1 MKSAREKMDIV
12 AAYEQVGTYRGAA
25 ALCGTTHKT
34 VRRVIEDQR
43 SGERPDRA
51 RRGAPRN
58 TDVVR
63 DLIAEKV
70 RATDGR
76 ISAKRLL
83 PLARAAGYGGS
94 ARNFRRAVAEAKRRW
109 QRQRRVF
116 RPWVAVPGEH
126 LVIDW
131 CTEGGWQIF
140 CAVLPWSRWRFV
152 RVARDQRASTT
163 MRMLAECLEE
173 MGGAPKVVLTDR
185 MGCLKGGVVA
195 NVVVPT
201 PDFVRFATHFGFRP
215 DFCEAADPE
224 SKGVVEALCRYT
236 QQDLV
241 VAADAWASEA
251 EANDACRSWCDEV
264 NGARHSETAAVPAE
278 RLVEERAL
286 FRPLP
291 SLRPP
296 LRRGERRRV
305 DKLCCV
311 RIGSARYSVPRELVG
326 RDVTVI
332 AAEGQVVVEHHGV
345 VVAHHRLVAPGE
357 VSLVDEHYGG
367 PRRGPARAVRPRS
380 GAERAFLALGPVAEA
395 FVRNAAAAGT
405 TKLAGEL
412 GSITALEAAW
422 GRDALVAALG
432 RAVEFR
438 RFKAA
443 DVRSILEAGVGVAH
457 VVAEGEHLALGLPE
471 VPTRSLDAYR
481 LEALG

>member
-1 MKSAREKMDIV
+1 MDIV
-12 AAYEQVGTYRGAA
+12 AAFEQVGTYRGAA
-25 ALCGTTHKT
+25 ALCGTTHRT
-34 VRRVIEDQR
+34 VKRKVLAAAAGGIEEE
-43 SGERPDRA
+43 GRA
-51 RRGAPRN
+51 PVARN
-58 TDVVR
+58 TDAVR
-63 DLIAEKV
+63 ALIEEKV

-83 PLARAAGYGGS
+83 PAARAAGYAGS
-94 ARNFRRAVAEAKRRW
+94 DRNFRRAVAAVKKQW
-109 QRQRRVF
+109 ARQRRIY
-116 RPWVAVPGEH
+116 RPWVPVPGEH

-131 CTEGGWQIF
+131 CTEGGWQVF

-152 RVARDQRASTT
+152 RVARDQKADTT
-163 MRMLAECLEE
+163 MRLLAECFEE
-173 MGGAPKVVLTDR
+173 MGGSPKVVLTDR

-195 NVVVPT
+195 NVMIPT

-224 SKGVVEALCRYT
+224 SKGVIEAVCGYVQR
-236 QQDLV
+236 DLIV
-241 VAADAWASEA
+241 PADTWSSEA
-251 EANDACRSWCDEV
+251 EANDACRAWCGEV
-264 NGARHSETAAVPAE
+264 NGRVHSETAAVPDA

-296 LRRGERRRV
+296 LRRGVTRRV

-332 AAEGQVVVEHHGV
+332 AADGEVVIERDGD
-345 VVAHHRLVAPGE
+345 VVARHRLVAPGE

-367 PRRGPARAVRPRS
+367 PRRGPTRAVRPRS
-380 GAERAFLALGPVAEA
+380 GTERAFLELGPVAEA

-405 TKLAGEL
+405 TKLATEL
-412 GSITALEAAW
+412 GTIVALEAAW

-438 RFKAA
+438 RFKAG
-443 DVRSILEAGVGVAH
+443 DVRSILEAGAGVAT
-457 VVAEGEHLALGLPE
+457 VVGEGDRLDLGLPE
-471 VPTRSLDAYR
+471 VPVRSLDAYR

>member
-1 MKSAREKMDIV
+1 MDIV

-25 ALCGTTHKT
+25 AMCGTTHKT
-34 VRRVIEDQR
+34 VRRVIEANREGEPPERPRR
-43 SGERPDRA
+43 SG
-51 RRGAPRN
+51 PRN

-63 DLIAEKV
+63 DLIAEKAK
-70 RATDGR
+70 ATDGR

-83 PLARAAGYGGS
+83 PAARAAGYAGS
-94 ARNFRRAVAEAKRRW
+94 ARNFRRAVASAKKRW
-109 QRQRRVF
+109 ARQRRTY
-116 RPWVAVPGEH
+116 RPWVPVPGEH

-131 CTEGGWQIF
+131 CAEGGWQVF

-152 RVARDQRASTT
+152 RVARDQKAPTT
-163 MRMLAECLEE
+163 MRMLGECFEE
-173 MGGAPKVVLTDR
+173 IGGAPKVVLADR

-195 NVVVPT
+195 NVVVPA
-201 PDFVRFATHFGFRP
+201 PDYVRFATHFGFRP

-224 SKGVVEALCRYT
+224 SKGVVEALCGYAQR
-236 QQDLV
+236 DLV
-241 VAADAWASEA
+241 VPAAVWATEA
-251 EANDACRSWCDEV
+251 EANNACRAWCDEV
-264 NGARHSETAAVPAE
+264 NGRVHSETAAVPAE
-278 RLVEERAL
+278 RLVEEAAL

-326 RDVTVI
+326 RDVMVI
-332 AAEGQVVVEHHGV
+332 AAKGEVVIEHDGL
-345 VVAHHRLVAPGE
+345 VVAHHPLVAPGE

-367 PRRGPARAVRPRS
+367 PRRGPARAIRPRS
-380 GAERAFLALGPVAEA
+380 GTERAFLALGPVAEA

-405 TKLAGEL
+405 AKLATEL
-412 GSITALEAAW
+412 GGIVSLEAAW
-422 GRDALVAALG
+422 GRDALVAALR

-438 RFKAA
+438 RFKAS
-443 DVRSILEAGVGVAH
+443 DVRSILEAGPGVPG
-457 VVAEGEHLALGLPE
+457 VVAEGQHLDLELPE

-481 LEALG
+481 IEALR

>member
-1 MKSAREKMDIV
+1 MDIV

-34 VRRVIEDQR
+34 VRRVIEANQL
-43 SGERPDRA
+43 GEPAERPQRA
-51 RRGAPRN
+51 GPSN

-63 DLIAEKV
+63 DLIDEKV

-83 PLARAAGYGGS
+83 PAARAAGYVGS
-94 ARNFRRAVAEAKRRW
+94 ARNFRRAVAKAKKRW
-109 QRQRRVF
+109 QRQRRIF
-116 RPWVAVPGEH
+116 RPWVPVPGEH

-131 CTEGGWQIF
+131 CSEGGWQVF

-152 RVARDQRASTT
+152 RVARDQKAATT
-163 MRMLAECLEE
+163 MGLLAECFELL
-173 MGGAPKVVLTDR
+173 GGAPKVVLADR

-201 PDFVRFATHFGFRP
+201 PDYVRFATHFGFRP

-224 SKGVVEALCRYT
+224 SKGVVEALCRYA
-236 QQDLV
+236 QSDLV
-241 VAADAWASEA
+241 IPADSWSTEA
-251 EANDACRSWCDEV
+251 QANDDCRAWCDEV
-264 NGARHSETAAVPAE
+264 NAAMHSGIAAIPSQ

-326 RDVTVI
+326 RDVVVI
-332 AAEGQVVVEHHGV
+332 AAEGEVVIEHDGV

-357 VSLVDEHYGG
+357 VSLIDEHYGG
-367 PRRGPARAVRPRS
+367 PRRGPTRAIRPRS
-380 GAERAFLALGPVAEA
+380 GTEQAFLALGPVAEA

-405 TKLAGEL
+405 TKLASEL
-412 GSITALEAAW
+412 GTITALQAAW

-438 RFKAA
+438 RFRAA
-443 DVRSILEAGVGVAH
+443 DVRSILEAGVGVAD
-457 VVAEGEHLALGLPE
+457 VVAEGQRLAMVLPE
-471 VPTRSLDAYR
+471 VPTRSLDSYR